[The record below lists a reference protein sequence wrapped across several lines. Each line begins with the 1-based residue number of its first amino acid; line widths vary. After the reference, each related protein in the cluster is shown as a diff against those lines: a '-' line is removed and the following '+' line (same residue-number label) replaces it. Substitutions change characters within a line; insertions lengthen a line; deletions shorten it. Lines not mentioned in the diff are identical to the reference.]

1 MLIFLCLVCICVDKL
16 NLKHLPYKKIGVM
29 ICISIKFLD
38 LNIYIY
44 IYNITNIYIF
54 KYQDRFK
61 DLSNKTNYIL

>member
-1 MLIFLCLVCICVDKL
+1 MYIYQILRFK
-16 NLKHLPYKKIGVM
+16 
-29 ICISIKFLD
+29 
-38 LNIYIY
+38 YIY